1 MERIYSIE
9 EAAKILQVTEETV
22 RRYARTGKVRAAK
35 LGKQYRITES
45 DLKAFLDA
53 QTKDSQ
59 DK

>member
-22 RRYARTGKVRAAK
+22 RRYARSGKLKAAK
-35 LGKQYRITES
+35 MGKFYRITES
-45 DLKAFLDA
+45 DLKAFLDV